1 MTTYR
6 EVYEQRVASGEAQG
20 KKPAP
25 TGDNNSMRIEGV
37 NDPSDSKFP
46 IVPAKPSPQ
55 LPVDDKYKA
64 YRTDKA

>member
-1 MTTYR
+1 MAISYQD
-6 EVYEQRVASGEAQG
+6 VYNQRVASGEA
-20 KKPAP
+20 KSTKPQ
-25 TGDNNSMRIEGV
+25 GDNNSMRIEGV